1 VDRRAVAPLWD
12 IRVRTP
18 RLELRLPTD
27 DELEELYEVAAAG
40 IHPPEEM
47 PFAVAWT
54 DDLRRDAFLDFHHA
68 FPRDWSPE
76 RWGLP
81 LVTFRAGEPIGTQ
94 GVNATGFAV
103 RKEVETGSWLGR
115 RFQRLGYGTE
125 QRAAVLELAFA
136 GLGAEAALSG
146 ALVPNVASQRISEKL
161 GYSMTGTREVAPR
174 GEPVA
179 HFDYRLDRGEWRCPV
194 EVELE
199 GVDETLHLFG
209 AVGRRERPTGT

>member
-1 VDRRAVAPLWD
+1 VDRRAVAPLWG

-18 RLELRLPTD
+18 RLELRLPTE
-27 DELEELYEVAAAG
+27 DELEELYEVAVAG
-40 IHPPEEM
+40 IHPPEQM

-54 DDLRRDAFLDFHHA
+54 DDLRRDAFVEFHHA
-68 FPRDWSPE
+68 SWRDWSPE
-76 RWGLP
+76 AWGLQ
-81 LVTFRAGEPIGTQ
+81 LVSFAGGKAIGTQ
-94 GVNATGFAV
+94 GLSATDFAL

-115 RFQRLGYGTE
+115 RFQGLGYGTE

-136 GLGAEAALSG
+136 GLGADAALSG

-161 GYSMTGTREVAPR
+161 GYCVTGTREVAPR

-179 HFDYRLDRGEWRCPV
+179 HFDYRLERGAWRCPV

-199 GVDETLHLFG
+199 GVSEALHLFG
-209 AVGRRERPTGT
+209 AAGGRGGATGT